1 MSAATGLFRQ
11 HFLDNPSAEY
21 NRYYKND
28 EEYNEQYLCNT
39 SRPPAIPVNPSTA
52 AIIAATRKTKAQLN
66 ILITSLYEIENYR

>member
-1 MSAATGLFRQ
+1 MSDASGLLRR
-11 HFLDNPSAEY
+11 HILDSPSAEY

-39 SRPPAIPVNPSTA
+39 GRRACYPCKPEDSRYLAI
-52 AIIAATRKTKAQLN
+52 TRKVSAQLN